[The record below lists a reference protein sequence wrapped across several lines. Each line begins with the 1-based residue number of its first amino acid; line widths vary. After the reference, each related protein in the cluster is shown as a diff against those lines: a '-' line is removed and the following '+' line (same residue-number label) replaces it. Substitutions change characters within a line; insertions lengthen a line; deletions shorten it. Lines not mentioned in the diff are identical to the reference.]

1 MYKWKQEATSHLQV
15 ESRGYLTCERGTQ
28 LPMTHLPVEFSFRPQ
43 TKGYITSARG
53 IQMSIS
59 HLHCEFSIS
68 PQRKSPH
75 YICKRNSASHIKFAR
90 IIMLYTSNQEA
101 TLHLKMNSS
110 SLISITSWIQV
121 QTSKTRGHITI
132 PSGIQVH
139 ISHLQVEFSFR
150 PQNKQATSHIQ
161 E

>member
-1 MYKWKQEATSHLQV
+1 MSHLQ
-15 ESRGYLTCERGTQ
+15 
-28 LPMTHLPVEFSFRPQ
+28 VEFSFRPQ
-43 TKGYITSARG
+43 TTGHITSARG
-53 IQMSIS
+53 IQLCIS
-59 HLHCEFSIS
+59 HLHCEFSYS
-68 PQRKSPH
+68 QQHESLH
-75 YICKRNSASHIKFAR
+75 YICKRNSASQITSAI
-90 IIMLYTSNQEA
+90 IIMLYTSNQGA
-101 TLHLKMNSS
+101 TSHLMMNSS
-110 SLISITSWIQV
+110 SHISFTSGIKV